1 MKKIL
6 KAAMIIL
13 AMAVCGTGAWA
24 SNDKPRLTQ
33 AQINQFRAE
42 HKAHHQKQTKP
53 SRTVAGKAVRGANQV
68 SPKPMK
74 RDH

>member
-13 AMAVCGTGAWA
+13 AMAVSGTGVWA
-24 SNDKPRLTQ
+24 SNDHPRYTQ
-33 AQINQFRAE
+33 AQIAQLRAE